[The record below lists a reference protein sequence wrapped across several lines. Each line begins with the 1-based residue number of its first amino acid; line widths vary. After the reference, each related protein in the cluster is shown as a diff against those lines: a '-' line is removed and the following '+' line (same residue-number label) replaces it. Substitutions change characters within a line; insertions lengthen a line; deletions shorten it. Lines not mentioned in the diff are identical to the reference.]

1 MMTKMPDNVID
12 VVDRKHYEE
21 TRAWKKEDK
30 QYPLVDEKFLY
41 FNEGRNFMSI
51 KLTTQRTFV
60 GNFNYK

>member
-1 MMTKMPDNVID
+1 MF
-12 VVDRKHYEE
+12 EE

-30 QYPLVDEKFLY
+30 QYPLVDEKFWY

-51 KLTTQRTFV
+51 KLTLQRTFV